1 MNKLSN
7 HRLKLE
13 DFEESINLLKS
24 NGFNPIGVTQI
35 YLEHTFIFET
45 DEEATKVYQQFE
57 RNEKEEWIGE
67 IVGWF
72 YGKEKFLET
81 KKQYESEY
89 VGYFVKVF
97 WLTETK

>member
-1 MNKLSN
+1 MNKLPN
-7 HRLKLE
+7 HKLE
-13 DFEESINLLKS
+13 LKDFEEAINLLKS

-35 YLEHTFIFET
+35 YMEHTFIFET
-45 DEEATKVYQQFE
+45 DEEATKAYELLEV
-57 RNEKEEWIGE
+57 EKREV
-67 IVGWF
+67 VGWF

-89 VGYFVKVF
+89 IGYFVKVF